1 MLTKLNNALMGAWMV
16 AAVTMVALGGVARAT
31 GQSPQL
37 KPRAAGTAPAA
48 VDKRMHIDVE
58 VTDKGG
64 APVGGLKAGD
74 FKLLVDKK
82 PVEAT
87 GFSAV
92 EETVVE
98 SSDQGGAVRTSSEPV
113 EVILVLDEVN
123 IGFTQV
129 SYVRQQVEKYL
140 RMNGGRLAA
149 PTRLVVFSSAGIR
162 MQNQATLDGNGMADF
177 VSKLD
182 PGLRVMKSSS
192 GAEGANEMFELSL
205 KNFSIIAENQLH
217 NNGRKLLLW
226 LGPGWP
232 LVHNERTV
240 YNESDHAHNY
250 SAIQMLLN
258 LMREARIT
266 VYDVRNYAD
275 DMAVNDYY
283 EAFLKPVK
291 QVQDSD
297 PADLALGVLAV
308 ESGGRV
314 TDPSNDLAAE
324 LAKCVNDASA
334 YYTMR
339 FEPVGIGKPG
349 RYHSIEVKV
358 TRPGVKVRS
367 VTGYYE

>member
-1 MLTKLNNALMGAWMV
+1 MDQRLKTSVVVFGMAA
-16 AAVTMVALGGVARAT
+16 AAVLLGGVERGA

-37 KPRAAGTAPAA
+37 KVRGAGAASVA

-58 VTDKGG
+58 VTEKSG

-74 FKLLVDKK
+74 FTLLIDKK

-92 EETVVE
+92 EQTVVH
-98 SSDQGGAVRTSSEPV
+98 SVAADGTVKVSSEPV

-129 SYVRQQVEKYL
+129 SYVRQQLEKFL
-140 RMNGGRLAA
+140 HRNGGRLSA
-149 PTRLVVFSSAGIR
+149 PTRLVVFTSAGIR
-162 MQNQATLDGNGMADF
+162 MQNQATLDGNMLADF
-177 VSKLD
+177 LVKLD

-205 KNFSIIAENQLH
+205 KNFSVITENELSAE
-217 NNGRKLLLW
+217 GRKLLLW

-250 SAIQMLLN
+250 RAIQMLLDS
-258 LMREARIT
+258 LREARMT

-283 EAFLKPVK
+283 EAYLKPVK
-291 QVQDSD
+291 HVQASD

-314 TDPSNDLAAE
+314 TDPSNDLAGE
-324 LAKCVNDASA
+324 LAQCVNEASA
-334 YYTMR
+334 YYTLR
-339 FEPVGIGKPG
+339 FVPVTGGKPG
-349 RYHSIEVKV
+349 SYHSIEVKV
-358 TRPGVKVRS
+358 KAAGVKVRA